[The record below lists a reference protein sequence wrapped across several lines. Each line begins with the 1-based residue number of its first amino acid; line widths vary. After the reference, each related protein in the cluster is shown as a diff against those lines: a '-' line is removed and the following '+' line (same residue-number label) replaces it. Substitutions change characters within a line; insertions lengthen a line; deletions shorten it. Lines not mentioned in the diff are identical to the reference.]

1 MEPLA
6 VHIHQIPGVGLAAD
20 GEAGDVRRPA
30 QELHRSGV
38 GAAGRFQFPGMGREG
53 LSDAGCFPFW

>member
-6 VHIHQIPGVGLAAD
+6 VHVHEVPGVGLAAD

-38 GAAGRFQFPGMGREG
+38 GTAGRFQFPGVGGEG
-53 LSDAGCFPFW
+53 LGDAGCFPF

>member
-6 VHIHQIPGVGLAAD
+6 VHIHEVPGVGLAAD

-30 QELHRSGV
+30 QELQRSGV
-38 GAAGRFQFPGMGREG
+38 GPAGRFQLPDMGSEG
-53 LSDAGCFPFW
+53 LRDGSVFPFS